1 MTSELTKLK
10 NLWRHS
16 FTNEDRE
23 FWHQQFLSHQ
33 GNLEVVR
40 SLLRKKLKI
49 DLRQDHQL
57 ANFIDWES
65 KQREYE
71 LHCRRADL
79 ENWQQLLE
87 QPDSGLDANRFQE
100 LQLKQVCLL
109 RALAHNQTLGIQA
122 IRTATQLRAFEL
134 NRQKFEESQRS
145 KIMAGIDALA
155 QEAKTHP
162 AVRASVE
169 QLRATLITHNL
180 IQKN

>member
-16 FTNEDRE
+16 LTNEDRE

-40 SLLRKKLKI
+40 KLLHQRLKI
-49 DLRQDHQL
+49 NLRQDNQL

-109 RALAHNQTLGIQA
+109 RAL
-122 IRTATQLRAFEL
+122 
-134 NRQKFEESQRS
+134 
-145 KIMAGIDALA
+145 
-155 QEAKTHP
+155 
-162 AVRASVE
+162 
-169 QLRATLITHNL
+169 
-180 IQKN
+180 